1 MNLIYKKLDS
11 SLAPGHKPNP
21 AIQDKYPDISGFF
34 SGCGRARRQMRIRF
48 QADLNFHAD

>member
-34 SGCGRARRQMRIRF
+34 QDAAELAGKCGSAFKQT
-48 QADLNFHAD
+48 